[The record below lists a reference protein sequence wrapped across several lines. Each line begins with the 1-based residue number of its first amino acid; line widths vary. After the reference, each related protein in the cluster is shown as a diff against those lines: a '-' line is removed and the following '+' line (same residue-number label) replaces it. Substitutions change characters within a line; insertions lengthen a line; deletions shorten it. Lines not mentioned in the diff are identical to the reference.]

1 MKKNY
6 KEIFERMVS
15 NTLQYIEKYGLKSMV
30 LGISG
35 GIDSTVVAFVCHE
48 ISKRTDH
55 KVKFIGVSLPSK
67 TNADEENCIALG
79 IGKLCDKF
87 IVHSIQEDFENLS
100 SSFDYSSYLNGID
113 AMKPLQ
119 LGNIKARIRMMYI
132 YNLASLTGGITMDTD
147 NKTEHLQGFFTIHG
161 DVFDLNCGLSNLY
174 KHEVYELAEWIHS
187 NYEMEEPVRNFL
199 RSSIDIVPTD
209 GNGVLVGGDLAQ
221 IAPGMTYE
229 QVDEVLSSMDDEKAL
244 EELRLVKYPA
254 HLVDGI
260 IHRYNRTCFKRE
272 SLPIVLDVVH

>member
-15 NTLQYIEKYGLKSMV
+15 NTLHYIEKYGLKSMV

-100 SSFDYSSYLNGID
+100 SSFDYSSHLNGID

-161 DVFDLNCGLSNLY
+161 DVFDLNCGLSNLSFR
-174 KHEVYELAEWIHS
+174 I
-187 NYEMEEPVRNFL
+187 
-199 RSSIDIVPTD
+199 
-209 GNGVLVGGDLAQ
+209 
-221 IAPGMTYE
+221 
-229 QVDEVLSSMDDEKAL
+229 
-244 EELRLVKYPA
+244 
-254 HLVDGI
+254 
-260 IHRYNRTCFKRE
+260 
-272 SLPIVLDVVH
+272 